1 MTIYSSGNGDVMKCF
16 ILYPVFVA
24 ALVVCSIAPA
34 LAVQLETTAD
44 WVGNTS
50 KSDDS
55 ISGNDDTMKVPLAGE
70 AYQTTIL
77 GRKITIP
84 ARNRDNELALTLG
97 ANVYTPKIG
106 SDSVLPIAALYWK
119 HRWDSWWTRNV
130 FGVFVNEMDVAKNIG
145 HFQLLGHLENNTI
158 PFADTDIQNGK
169 EVKASSVIWGTV
181 SGWLG
186 AGYRLPVAPWQTDN
200 DFRIQ
205 LFYHSGYFYDRRTS
219 DTGAN
224 VRLPPDTY
232 VHGMRMRV
240 RYDGLLRN
248 IMELPHKGW
257 AWGGDLELTR
267 RDNWSDSTFGDLLF
281 SRRDTRDYLKFS
293 GYVIGAMGIPGL
305 SERHR
310 FVGYLHGGVSPMGKL
325 DRFSAFRAGGG
336 PFPNESDDL
345 YRLPYPGALFNN
357 FSVTDYVI
365 GTLEYRLQLAFFL
378 YLHLRGTFAWGGN
391 RPNYA
396 TTQGLKLDLK
406 SSDGAAFS
414 AGLTSGFLWNSQL
427 YLEYSYDNKLLRNGT
442 DGNSFMLLWSKSF

>member
-1 MTIYSSGNGDVMKCF
+1 MI
-16 ILYPVFVA
+16 
-24 ALVVCSIAPA
+24 CSLTPA
-34 LAVQLETTAD
+34 LAVQLEATAD
-44 WVGNTS
+44 C
-50 KSDDS
+50 SDNNSVYDGS
-55 ISGNDDTMKVPLAGE
+55 DSGNDGTIKVPLAGE

-77 GRKITIP
+77 GRKISIP
-84 ARNRDNELALTLG
+84 ARNRNNELALTLG
-97 ANVYTPKIG
+97 ATGYTPKLG

-130 FGVFVNEMDVAKNIG
+130 FGVFVNEMDVAKSFS

-158 PFADTDIQNGK
+158 PSADTVIKNGQ
-169 EVKASSVIWGTV
+169 EVKSSSVRWGTV

-186 AGYRLPVAPWQTDN
+186 AGYRLPVSPWQADN
-200 DFRIQ
+200 DFRFQ
-205 LFYHSGYFYDRRTS
+205 LFYHAGYFYNSSTS
-219 DTGAN
+219 DTGVD

-232 VHGMRMRV
+232 VHGIRARV

-257 AWGGDLELTR
+257 AWGSDLELTR
-267 RDNWSDSTFGDLLF
+267 RNRWSDSTFGDLLF

-396 TTQGLKLDLK
+396 SSEGLKLDLK
-406 SSDGAAFS
+406 SSDGEAFS
-414 AGLTSGFLWNSQL
+414 VGLTSGFIWNSQL
-427 YLEYSYDNKLLRNGT
+427 YLEYSYDSKLLRNGT
-442 DGNSFMLLWSKSF
+442 EGSSFMLLWSKSF